1 MTAFPDRYYYEARW
15 TIRNLIMRKIS
26 LIRCLTAAVLAGA
39 VLVCGAVTA
48 GMLSYAIGD
57 KVTLSGTAYAT
68 NTMYL
73 FVTGPGLDPNGVN
86 PGQMKS
92 PVVSGDPSTFVQVDV
107 VNDNWSY
114 IWNTAHQGFSL
125 KEGRYTM
132 YAVSQPVGKNSLP
145 TVYGTIEISLTRS
158 GEALP
163 TMGTITITTSPP
175 GAAMYVD
182 SQFIGITPK
191 SFQAA
196 TGTHTLRIESPG
208 YQTILESLKVNG
220 GETTAIEKILVPVA
234 TVINNVTVFPTTQVT
249 ITTLP
254 PLPAGTTTLPLPL
267 SAGIG
272 VLALAGTALL
282 QWMKHKK

>member
-1 MTAFPDRYYYEARW
+1 MHST
-15 TIRNLIMRKIS
+15 S
-26 LIRCLTAAVLAGA
+26 LIWCLTAAVLVGA
-39 VLVCGAVTA
+39 ALVCGAVTA

-125 KEGRYTM
+125 KEGTYTL
-132 YAVSQPVGKNSLP
+132 YAVSQPVGKNALP
-145 TVYGTIEISLTRS
+145 AVYGTIEISLTQS
-158 GEALP
+158 GVSLP
-163 TMGTITITTSPP
+163 TMGTITFITSPP
-175 GAAMYVD
+175 GAAVYVD
-182 SQFIGITPK
+182 SQFIGITPE
-191 SFQAA
+191 SYEAA
-196 TGTHTLRIESPG
+196 TGSHTLRIESPG

-220 GETTAIEKILVPVA
+220 GETIAIEKILVPVA
-234 TVINNVTVFPTTQVT
+234 TITTTSTVSPTTQAT

-254 PLPAGTTTLPLPL
+254 PVPAGITTPPLPL
-267 SAGIG
+267 STGIVILATAG
-272 VLALAGTALL
+272 AALL
-282 QWMKHKK
+282 QQRNRKK

>member
-1 MTAFPDRYYYEARW
+1 M
-15 TIRNLIMRKIS
+15 RNRS
-26 LIRCLTAAVLAGA
+26 LILCITAAVLAGA

-48 GMLSYAIGD
+48 GMLSYAIGN
-57 KVTLSGTAYAT
+57 KVALSGTAYAT

-92 PVVSGDPSTFVQVDV
+92 PVITGDPSTFVQVDV

-132 YAVSQPVGKNSLP
+132 YAVSQPVGKNALP
-145 TVYGTIEISLTRS
+145 AVYGTIEISLSRG
-158 GEALP
+158 GEELP

-175 GAAMYVD
+175 GAAVYFD
-182 SQFIGITPK
+182 SQFVGITPK
-191 SFQAA
+191 SFEDT

-208 YQTILESLKVNG
+208 YQTVLESLKVNG
-220 GETTAIEKILVPVA
+220 GETTSIEKILEPVA
-234 TVINNVTVFPTTQVT
+234 TVINNATVSPTTQAT

-254 PLPAGTTTLPLPL
+254 PLPAGTTTPPLPL

-272 VLALAGTALL
+272 ILALAGAALL
-282 QWMKHKK
+282 QRMNHKK